1 MRRVDEFRLFY
12 NHTIH
17 PELIRMERVRKRLL
31 FLLTI
36 SALAIAVVIIM
47 LLYFQA
53 TMLSFF
59 LVLPFGFYLSYLLY
73 RIQQFRLKF
82 KPNVMNL
89 ILDFVDNSVN
99 YGTLKYE
106 SKRKVDKKRFLASQI
121 FKTPAPQYTGEDY
134 ISGKVG
140 ELDFELSELNVRE
153 YSKVRSRLN
162 YVFRGIFLYAK
173 LNQKTVGEFLE
184 TEMLGEVLILPKKFK
199 PYLSKTIRSFNLKGG
214 HQVDVE
220 TLHTIN
226 LYDEH
231 PIIGKENV
239 NKEMLAVEMNKHFL
253 IYATEGTDIAKKL
266 SSAMQHTILNF
277 RERTDNELYV
287 SFIKNEI
294 YIAVTEPD
302 DILEPYVFRSNVSFE
317 LIYEFYEEIDLLMSM
332 LEDFDNA
339 N

>member
-1 MRRVDEFRLFY
+1 MRRIHEFRLFY

-17 PELIRMERVRKRLL
+17 PELVRMERMRKRIL

-36 SALAIAVVIIM
+36 SAVAIGVMVIV

-53 TMLSFF
+53 AMLSFF
-59 LVLPFGFYLSYLLY
+59 LLMPFGFYLSYLLY
-73 RIQQFRLKF
+73 RIQQFRSKF
-82 KPNVMNL
+82 KPNVVNL

-106 SKRKVDKKRFLASQI
+106 SNRKVEKKYFLASQI
-121 FKTPAPQYTGEDY
+121 FKTQAPQYTGEDY
-134 ISGKVG
+134 ISGKIG

-173 LNQKTVGEFLE
+173 LNQKSVGEFLE

-199 PYLSKTIRSFNLKGG
+199 PYLSKTIRSFNLRGG
-214 HQVDVE
+214 EPVDEE
-220 TLHTIN
+220 TLKTIN
-226 LYDEH
+226 LYDEQL
-231 PIIGKENV
+231 IIGKEV
-239 NKEMLAVEMNKHFL
+239 VKKEMLANEMGKHFL
-253 IYATEGTDIAKKL
+253 IYATEGTDISKKL

-277 RERTDNELYV
+277 REKTDNELYV

-294 YIAVTEPD
+294 YIAITEPE

-317 LIYEFYEEIDLLMSM
+317 LVYEFYEEIDLLMSM